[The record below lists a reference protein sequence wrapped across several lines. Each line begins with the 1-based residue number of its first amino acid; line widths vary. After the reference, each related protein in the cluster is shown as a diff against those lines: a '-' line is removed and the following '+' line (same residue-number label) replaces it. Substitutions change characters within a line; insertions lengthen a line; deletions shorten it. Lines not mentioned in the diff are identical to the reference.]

1 MMADVYQQTRDAE
14 AREKRAQ
21 AKAARGNSR
30 FIRSLWAF
38 VWREYLYDATRDR
51 FGSVYRVTG
60 WRSALVDNPERQHM
74 TTMPRWMAWRDKL

>member
-1 MMADVYQQTRDAE
+1 MMADVYQQVRDNE
-14 AREKRAQ
+14 AREQRAQ
-21 AKAARGNSR
+21 AKAARGSNR

-60 WRSALVDNPERQHM
+60 WRSAFVDNPERQHM
-74 TTMPRWMAWRDKL
+74 TTMPRWMTWRDKL